1 MFQTAV
7 TFVLLT
13 QNTENLVKAQMEA
26 YVVIYT
32 IYYIVYL
39 II

>member
-13 QNTENLVKAQMEA
+13 HNTENLVKAQMEA
-26 YVVIYT
+26 YVVF
-32 IYYIVYL
+32 YI
-39 II
+39 